1 MFSDSRLH
9 FQNWPDHLVASLV
22 NYQLCLGDKKGLKG
36 KAIVD
41 HKQFILCVVA
51 SDSQVHL
58 ISIHMS

>member
-1 MFSDSRLH
+1 MARPL
-9 FQNWPDHLVASLV
+9 SLAV
-22 NYQLCLGDKKGLKG
+22 MPIGDKKGFKG

-51 SDSQVHL
+51 GDSQVHL